1 MNKVAIVIYSK
12 LEGSGKS
19 AVYRAMMFVDEL
31 ITAGDDVTIVF
42 DGAGSAALA
51 DMIRPDHD
59 LHRVWTKAA
68 PALRGVCSY
77 CAKAYGVK
85 DTLEA
90 AGIPMLI
97 DDRGHASLRALLTE
111 GRQIIT
117 F

>member
-19 AVYRAMMFVDEL
+19 AVYRAMMFADEL
-31 ITAGDDVTIVF
+31 IRAGDDVTIVF
-42 DGAGSAALA
+42 DGGGSAALA
-51 DMIRPDHD
+51 DMIRPESD

-68 PALRGVCSY
+68 SALRGVCSY
-77 CAKAYGVK
+77 CAKSYGVK
-85 DTLEA
+85 EALEA
-90 AGIPMLI
+90 AGIPMLT
-97 DDRGHASLRALLTE
+97 DDRGHASLRALITE

>member
-12 LEGSGKS
+12 LEGSGRS
-19 AVYRAMMFVDEL
+19 AVYRAMMFADEL
-31 ITAGDDVTIVF
+31 MRAGDDVTIVF
-42 DGAGSAALA
+42 DGAGSVALA
-51 DMIRPDHD
+51 DMIQPDND

-77 CAKAYGVK
+77 CAKSYGVK
-85 DTLEA
+85 EALEA
-90 AGIPMLI
+90 ASIPMLT
-97 DDRGHASLRALLTE
+97 DDKGHASLRALLIE